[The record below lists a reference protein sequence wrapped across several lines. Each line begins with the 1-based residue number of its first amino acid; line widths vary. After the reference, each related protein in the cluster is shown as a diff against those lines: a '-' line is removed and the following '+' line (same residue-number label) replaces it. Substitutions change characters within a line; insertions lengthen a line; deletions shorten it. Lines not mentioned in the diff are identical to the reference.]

1 MCRICTRDRANV
13 QNMIVTFRGGRK
25 RGLHLSLPAQVAAG
39 GHDHQGAGH
48 DVWRLRH
55 TDGCALGKS
64 CRGIRPVAGIPLYG
78 PLSLSGGGSFCAEIP
93 SPGSAVRLPL
103 KGELSSKAA
112 EGFVPFSYARQSA
125 EPTAEFGNS
134 GLWFPNSSLES
145 AAASGSGPCPV
156 GSADMSFP
164 ENSGKPEKLGTRI
177 YDSQFRV
184 LPGGSKWLRALPGR
198 QCRHEFSGESRKT
211 EEPSRS
217 DLWRR
222 GSCSIRRQQ
231 VEPGTARRRTQPL
244 QYMAAGFVFCP
255 AAANGTGHC
264 PAGGSKWQSAL
275 PTGLCIAGS
284 NYAKSVLK

>member
-93 SPGSAVRLPL
+93 SPGSEADKLR
-103 KGELSSKAA
+103 
-112 EGFVPFSYARQSA
+112 
-125 EPTAEFGNS
+125 
-134 GLWFPNSSLES
+134 W
-145 AAASGSGPCPV
+145 GSGGARSECGASPSRAAV
-156 GSADMSFP
+156 GNADMSFP
-164 ENSGKPEKLGTRI
+164 GNPGKPKNPAALI
-177 YDSQFRV
+177 YGGLVRV
-184 LPGGSKWLRALPGR
+184 LSGGSRWNRALPGR
-198 QCRHEFSGESRKT
+198 QRRHEFSREFWKTGEIGNSNLWF
-211 EEPSRS
+211 PISRS
-217 DLWRR
+217 A
-222 GSCSIRRQQ
+222 RRQQ
-231 VEPGTARRRTQPL
+231 VVPGPARRRTQPL

>member
-103 KGELSSKAA
+103 KGEPSLSKKVLTSWWTGKQAPPPLPPSP
-112 EGFVPFSYARQSA
+112 VSA
-125 EPTAEFGNS
+125 KNQRFFGR
-134 GLWFPNSSLES
+134 GDCKETIFSLEN
-145 AAASGSGPCPV
+145 GIFRRKNRPV
-156 GSADMSFP
+156 P
-164 ENSGKPEKLGTRI
+164 T
-177 YDSQFRV
+177 V
-184 LPGGSKWLRALPGR
+184 
-198 QCRHEFSGESRKT
+198 H
-211 EEPSRS
+211 
-217 DLWRR
+217 
-222 GSCSIRRQQ
+222 
-231 VEPGTARRRTQPL
+231 
-244 QYMAAGFVFCP
+244 AAG
-255 AAANGTGHC
+255 HD
-264 PAGGSKWQSAL
+264 
-275 PTGLCIAGS
+275 
-284 NYAKSVLK
+284 